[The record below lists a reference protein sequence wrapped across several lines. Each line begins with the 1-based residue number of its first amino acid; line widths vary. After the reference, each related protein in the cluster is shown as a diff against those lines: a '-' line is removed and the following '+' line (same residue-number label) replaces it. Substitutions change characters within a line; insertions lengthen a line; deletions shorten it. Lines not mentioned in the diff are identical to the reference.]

1 MPKLEWNNVGERLY
15 ETGTKKGVLFTQTG
29 GTYDAGVAWNGLIS
43 ISESPSGA
51 EPSKLYADDG
61 VFLTMLS
68 KEEFGC
74 SIEAYMYPDEFAE
87 CDGSAALV
95 TGVYIGQ
102 QTRKPFGL
110 SYVTTIGSDTD
121 GEDYGY
127 KIHLIY
133 GCLAAPSEKAY
144 QTINESPEA
153 MTMSW
158 DVSTTPVE
166 VTGHKPTA
174 SLVIDSTKVDAAK
187 LAAFEAILYG
197 SDGSPGTTS
206 QLMLPGAVMTH
217 FGVSG
222 G

>member
-1 MPKLEWNNVGERLY
+1 MINI
-15 ETGTKKGVLFTQTG
+15 T
-29 GTYDAGVAWNGLIS
+29 
-43 ISESPSGA
+43 ESPSGA
-51 EPSKLYADDG
+51 EPNPKYADNIKYLNM
-61 VFLTMLS
+61 VS
-68 KEEFGC
+68 KEEFAAT
-74 SIEAYMYPDEFAE
+74 IEAYTYPDEFAE

-144 QTINESPEA
+144 QTMNESPEA

-197 SDGSPGTTS
+197 SDGTPGTTS